1 MKQCQE
7 EIKTFEAHTIKELKQ
22 ILASFSEY
30 QLANATNAFS
40 QSWAPTQ
47 LALNVL
53 QEDSE
58 WNSFLERHGHRLFPS
73 DLVDS
78 NPEDLA
84 YPCKDN
90 PYVIPVKTAH
100 LSRKSS
106 VLKSWKDAYFVLTL
120 AGWLHIFGSADLQKD
135 SVPEHSIFIP
145 TASLGPHAEAGQKQ
159 HVFSLDG
166 KGKGGLLHKDTQTV
180 T

>member
-7 EIKTFEAHTIKELKQ
+7 EIKTFEAHTIKEVKQ
-22 ILASFSEY
+22 ILASYSDY
-30 QLANATNAFS
+30 QLKNATSAFT

-73 DLVDS
+73 DMVDA
-78 NPEDLA
+78 NPDEID
-84 YPCKDN
+84 YPCKDS
-90 PYVIPVKTAH
+90 PYVAPSKKAN
-100 LSRKSS
+100 LSRQTSM
-106 VLKSWKDAYFVLTL
+106 LKSWKDGYFVLTQ
-120 AGWLHIFGSADLQKD
+120 AGWLHVFGSSDHEKD
-135 SVPEHSIFIP
+135 HAPDHSIYIP
-145 TASLGPHAEAGQKQ
+145 TATLGPHTEPSQKQ

-166 KGKGGLLHKDTQTV
+166 KSKGGLLHKDTQKFT
-180 T
+180 